1 MARARKTALLL
12 SRGIRQSA
20 AALLLAVNSTYDP
33 GVGASKAGAS
43 VLLLLAVGPLLL
55 LAPWW
60 PLPSLLLAPLV
71 ALAAVYLAF
80 IFALGCKWWAKRQ
93 REQTVSASASAS
105 ESRAHWQAGRW
116 DIDPR
121 HAYLANVGDATA
133 YDVSVTLS
141 DKVVCTAETVPPF
154 SAERLSSSSGLPC
167 YVHLSVRQR
176 FGASLAMTM
185 GRHGSG
191 NAVTEASAVEV
202 QVRWRAASGE
212 WHNQSAAIC

>member
-1 MARARKTALLL
+1 M
-12 SRGIRQSA
+12 
-20 AALLLAVNSTYDP
+20 
-33 GVGASKAGAS
+33 GASKAGAS

-71 ALAAVYLAF
+71 ALAAAYLAF

-93 REQTVSASASAS
+93 RELTVSASAS
-105 ESRAHWQAGRW
+105 ECCAHWQAGRW

-133 YDVSVTLS
+133 YDVSITLS

-167 YVHLSVRQR
+167 YVNLSVRQR

-191 NAVTEASAVEV
+191 KAIPETSELEV

-212 WHNQSAAIC
+212 WHTQSAAIG